1 SSECGSEHRADPD
14 HCNQFLREGGCGP
27 PTRLHFAELKEEH
40 KNEIDFSV
48 GKTVQYTCKP
58 GYAKHPGMSPTITCL
73 ENGVWSEA
81 LEFCK
86 SIPCE
91 PPPDI
96 PNGKHTGKLLDD
108 FLFGT
113 AVTYTCNPGYP
124 LHGEPSIYCTTLDG
138 KNGVW
143 SGPPPSCGG
152 RVERTCVGTR
162 FCKSMSWKG

>member
-1 SSECGSEHRADPD
+1 MTFQCHDGYSLQGNDKVICQEDGSWHPPLPICDRLYHDQGLSNKPEIP
-14 HCNQFLREGGCGP
+14 GGCGP

-86 SIPCE
+86 SE
-91 PPPDI
+91 
-96 PNGKHTGKLLDD
+96 
-108 FLFGT
+108 
-113 AVTYTCNPGYP
+113 
-124 LHGEPSIYCTTLDG
+124 
-138 KNGVW
+138 
-143 SGPPPSCGG
+143 
-152 RVERTCVGTR
+152 
-162 FCKSMSWKG
+162 